1 MYIHKLP
8 ATNNMTLAYSQTNPP
23 QAPEKASG
31 KQPERIRH
39 VPSGRKVPTAP
50 NGKRKRSSPVV
61 RNLGWEFDAFDK
73 PVKKALAF

>member
-1 MYIHKLP
+1 M
-8 ATNNMTLAYSQTNPP
+8 NNIMTLAYSLANPP
-23 QAPEKASG
+23 QAPTKLPNSEKQTEAIG
-31 KQPERIRH
+31 H
-39 VPSGRKVPTAP
+39 VPSGQTMPTAP